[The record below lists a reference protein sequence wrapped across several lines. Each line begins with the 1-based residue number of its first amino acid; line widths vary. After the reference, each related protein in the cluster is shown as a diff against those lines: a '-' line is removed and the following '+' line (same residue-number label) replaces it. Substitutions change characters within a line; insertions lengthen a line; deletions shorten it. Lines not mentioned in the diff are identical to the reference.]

1 MEKNSHLKL
10 TLVMLF
16 LAIIMQLTPV
26 TGNWLM
32 WKPNFLMLV
41 MIAWILY
48 FPEKFGIEF
57 SAMVGI
63 CADLVFGTTLG
74 VHVLLFIIC
83 GAVVRLLHRVIA
95 YLSLWHRIVA
105 VGLLVIFIELLRIVA
120 GAWVNMPIFW
130 EHMPYMALFSSLFWM
145 PLDKLVGRIYRL
157 QN

>member
-1 MEKNSHLKL
+1 MEKNSNFKL

-105 VGLLVIFIELLRIVA
+105 VGLLVIFVEFLRIVA
-120 GAWVNMPIFW
+120 GAWVNMPIFLD
-130 EHMPYMALFSSLFWM
+130 HIPYMALFSSLFWM

>member
-1 MEKNSHLKL
+1 MEKNSNFKL

-105 VGLLVIFIELLRIVA
+105 VGLLVIFVEFIRIVA
-120 GAWVNMPIFW
+120 GAWVNMPIFLD
-130 EHMPYMALFSSLFWM
+130 HIPYMALFSSLFWM